1 MYKLGLQR
9 ELDARHFLVGGDWG
23 AENELHSHR
32 YRVEVRLKGA
42 TLDEHDY
49 LADLVQVEAYLDEL
63 VGYFAGK
70 TLNDL
75 PQFAG
80 RNPSIELF
88 SRILCEELS
97 SRLKASNLSAITVRV
112 WENDAA
118 WASYRKEL

>member
-1 MYKLGLQR
+1 MYKLGLRR

-23 AENELHSHR
+23 VENDPHSHH

-49 LADLVQVEAYLDEL
+49 LVDLVQVEAHLDDL
-63 VGYFAGK
+63 VGFFEGK

-97 SRLKASNLSAITVRV
+97 SRLKANNLSTITFKV
-112 WENDAA
+112 WESDVA